1 MKKFLANIFRELLRK
16 LEDTKEN
23 TYEIG
28 SQEELKKEE
37 LVIKTEETVTTVD
50 FEQQQKEPNN
60 KQEGAKTTNIG
71 KAIKVHSPRELRD
84 IMGLMEIPIVSLSK
98 KRSAPIIYE
107 SPDGSTKI
115 KITPHTGHYIASIY
129 DWDIIL
135 FVSSKLQEFLNN
147 SSDVPPRTL
156 IIPRHELIKAICKH
170 TGKTTNKELEAGL
183 ARLQL
188 TGIET
193 TINNEDY
200 RHREGFGFV
209 DRWGYTERK
218 DIKEFRI
225 TLSDWLYETTCSKG
239 ALLKVDPGY
248 FKLTSGLK
256 RFLYRTARKHVGSK
270 NNSWVFSIKSLYN
283 RSGSEQEF
291 KKFKHDLKKAVSDND
306 IPGYFIEWTQEDGK
320 EKVRFINKE
329 LLAKTCTILP
339 EPDEDQESQ
348 PQNLLQF
355 SLPEQNP

>member
-1 MKKFLANIFRELLRK
+1 MRKFFAKFFIQLAKRLEKTEKKNC
-16 LEDTKEN
+16 KEKPP
-23 TYEIG
+23 
-28 SQEELKKEE
+28 EELKEE
-37 LVIKTEETVTTVD
+37 PEIKNEETVGATD
-50 FEQQQKEPNN
+50 FKQQQKETDS
-60 KQEGAKTTNIG
+60 KQQEAKITNTEKVIT
-71 KAIKVHSPRELRD
+71 VHSPRELRD
-84 IMGLMEIPIVSLSK
+84 IMGLMEVPIVSLSK
-98 KRSAPIIYE
+98 NRTAPLIYE
-107 SPDGSTKI
+107 SPDGSTKV
-115 KITPHTGHYIASIY
+115 KITAHTGHYLASIY

-147 SSDVPPRTL
+147 GSEVPPRT
-156 IIPRHELIKAICKH
+156 IVIPRHELIKAICRH
-170 TGKTTNKELEAGL
+170 TGKTTNKELEASL

-270 NNSWVFSIKSLYN
+270 NNSWAFSIRALYN
-283 RSGSEQEF
+283 RSGSERDF
-291 KKFKHDLKKAVSDND
+291 KKFKHDLKKSVSDND
-306 IPGYFIEWTQEDGK
+306 IPGYFIEWIQEDGK

-339 EPDEDQESQ
+339 EKNEDEDQ
-348 PQNLLQF
+348 QF
-355 SLPEQNP
+355 SVLAQQSQQ